1 MHLRKICQRGFHI
14 PSALRNLCQAKNRIR
29 IIFLRREPV
38 QIRRKID
45 GHHRGVLVREL
56 APRAPQRGRVP
67 LRPGEQEHEIVGRA
81 AEKGQVDVDLV
92 VDAEQRTSIAR
103 RILDQVLWTAAATM
117 TPQFAPSTFSSEP
130 YRKLIVEVIREA
142 AAAGDVVIVAH
153 AASQALTGRP
163 GVLRVLVTAPED
175 VRAGRLA
182 KAEGVD
188 GRGGEKLVRESDAA
202 RVLSRPSIRNSATGN
217 SRFTACAIVSGE

>member
-1 MHLRKICQRGFHI
+1 MPARVVCISRTLGAGGTDVGRLVSERLGFRY
-14 PSALRNLCQAKNRIR
+14 LD
-29 IIFLRREPV
+29 E
-38 QIRRKID
+38 
-45 GHHRGVLVREL
+45 
-56 APRAPQRGRVP
+56 
-67 LRPGEQEHEIVGRA
+67 EIVGRA

-103 RILDQVLWTAAATM
+103 RLLDQVLWTAAATM

-130 YRKLIVEVIREA
+130 YRKLIVEVIKEA

-163 GVLRVLVTAPED
+163 GVLRVLVTAPDD

-182 KAEGVD
+182 EAEGVD

-202 RVLSRPSIRNSATGN
+202 RAAYFKEFYGLAEESPTQYDLVVNTGLLTVAE
-217 SRFTACAIVSGE
+217 TAELVVAAAGFALDAAAG